1 MLLPCRNSQQNWLPY
16 KTIKGEIIMKNL
28 TNKISTFAGQKGQ
41 LLLVILSI
49 ALFVLAAG
57 APNSTIGIGR

>member
-1 MLLPCRNSQQNWLPY
+1 
-16 KTIKGEIIMKNL
+16 MKNL
-28 TNKISTFAGQKGQ
+28 TNKISTFVGQKGQ

-57 APNSTIGIGR
+57 APNDTIGIGR